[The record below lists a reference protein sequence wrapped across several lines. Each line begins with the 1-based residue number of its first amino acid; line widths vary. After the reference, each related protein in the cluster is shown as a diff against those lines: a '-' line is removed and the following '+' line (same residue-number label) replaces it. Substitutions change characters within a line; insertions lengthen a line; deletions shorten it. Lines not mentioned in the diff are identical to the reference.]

1 MQAAQRSGTHVI
13 IITIVITVLLFLT
26 TGNSDSSLPM
36 CRAFCRDLQMLHL
49 KDEETKAQWGST
61 GLPRLAE
68 LVSKKTE
75 HTHKK
80 KKTKKR
86 CLSLLS
92 QIEVQ
97 IEMTIM

>member
-1 MQAAQRSGTHVI
+1 
-13 IITIVITVLLFLT
+13 
-26 TGNSDSSLPM
+26 M

-68 LVSKKTE
+68 LVSEKTE

-80 KKTKKR
+80 KNKKKMFVPP
-86 CLSLLS
+86 LSNRS
-92 QIEVQ
+92 PNRDDNHVK
-97 IEMTIM
+97 